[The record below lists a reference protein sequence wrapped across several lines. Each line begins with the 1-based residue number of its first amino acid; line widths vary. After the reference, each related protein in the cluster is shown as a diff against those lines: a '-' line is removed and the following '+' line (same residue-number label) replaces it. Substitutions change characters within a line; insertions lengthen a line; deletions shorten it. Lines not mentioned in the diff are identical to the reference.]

1 VLEAVLPSR
10 DPGTDLRLRG
20 TAIAFCPETGAN
32 LCKSR
37 RSPWYMLVMPLSPDR
52 ECLRFWHSNKV
63 HTDESAIARAQWS
76 INNVLSKQQ
85 ARA

>member
-1 VLEAVLPSR
+1 
-10 DPGTDLRLRG
+10 
-20 TAIAFCPETGAN
+20 
-32 LCKSR
+32 
-37 RSPWYMLVMPLSPDR
+37 MLVMPLSPDR